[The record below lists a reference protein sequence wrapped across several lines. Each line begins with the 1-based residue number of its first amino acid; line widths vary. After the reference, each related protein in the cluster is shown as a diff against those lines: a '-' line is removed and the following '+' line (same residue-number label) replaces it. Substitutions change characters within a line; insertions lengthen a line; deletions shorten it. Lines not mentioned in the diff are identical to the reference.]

1 MFTEKDLEDD
11 LFISY
16 DKYDKIVVFQT
27 KDELDPA
34 FLEPTGYDSFDLL
47 EPGMEYLIAD
57 KGTEVANIFGYLTEI
72 LATIV
77 EESIGWPVK
86 AVKIVFKTDFRHNA
100 FSIKRGKKSSSKVFL
115 VETARSSEEEAILAD
130 IADNDDIKEIFE
142 SRYQDVKNRA
152 AGEWKAKVEE
162 YHRVKANLEPA
173 QKEEYK
179 KIFKGY
185 KREVHD
191 CLILVDFK
199 YTLFHDRWAKLSALK
214 DFTFNNLH
222 EFQEDL
228 GKTDDD
234 ITKELLARGARDQP
248 FFTKLLNDL
257 AEHFNENKNIRELV
271 EERLTLDSDFYYY
284 PLNMTRYFDVKEH
297 HNKEKVHLKVG
308 PLKTYDRG
316 LQKVIETK
324 DKTGAL
330 LDVLRATI
338 LCKDPVV
345 PLLVIE
351 YLEDQGMLTRVKNK
365 TGPFEEYKCMH
376 INFTVPGKYR
386 TIYELQIVF
395 EEYYELQKMDH
406 DYYEIIRVM

>member
-1 MFTEKDLEDD
+1 
-11 LFISY
+11 
-16 DKYDKIVVFQT
+16 
-27 KDELDPA
+27 
-34 FLEPTGYDSFDLL
+34 
-47 EPGMEYLIAD
+47 
-57 KGTEVANIFGYLTEI
+57 
-72 LATIV
+72 
-77 EESIGWPVK
+77 
-86 AVKIVFKTDFRHNA
+86 
-100 FSIKRGKKSSSKVFL
+100 
-115 VETARSSEEEAILAD
+115 
-130 IADNDDIKEIFE
+130 
-142 SRYQDVKNRA
+142 
-152 AGEWKAKVEE
+152 
-162 YHRVKANLEPA
+162 
-173 QKEEYK
+173 
-179 KIFKGY
+179 
-185 KREVHD
+185 
-191 CLILVDFK
+191 
-199 YTLFHDRWAKLSALK
+199 
-214 DFTFNNLH
+214 
-222 EFQEDL
+222 
-228 GKTDDD
+228 
-234 ITKELLARGARDQP
+234 
-248 FFTKLLNDL
+248 
-257 AEHFNENKNIRELV
+257 
-271 EERLTLDSDFYYY
+271 
-284 PLNMTRYFDVKEH
+284 MTRYFDVKEH